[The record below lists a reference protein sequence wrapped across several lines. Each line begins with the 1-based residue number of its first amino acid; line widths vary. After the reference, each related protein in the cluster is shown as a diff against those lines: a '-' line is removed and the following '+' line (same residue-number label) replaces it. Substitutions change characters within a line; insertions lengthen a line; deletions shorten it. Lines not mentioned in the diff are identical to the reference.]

1 MKITETIN
9 AHGHENILA
18 TNEKTFEITKG
29 TSLTKRG
36 DCIIAVAADKNGRE
50 LHENFKEML
59 TKPTSKLMI
68 IIQAGGEME
77 TLEAWGD
84 TRLTLS
90 HPTDLVV
97 RRSTYICARTLAI
110 KANKVANDFSRELV
124 TKLKNPQQGVTIT
137 LIAQN
142 SS

>member
-1 MKITETIN
+1 M
-9 AHGHENILA
+9 
-18 TNEKTFEITKG
+18 
-29 TSLTKRG
+29 
-36 DCIIAVAADKNGRE
+36 AADKNGRE